1 MQIIPLIQNPSYY
14 LVIPRF
20 NKAFVMSKEGEL
32 VYTFE
37 TEKEEKQFIGGCI
50 SIHVLYQDVLYDY
63 QGKYLYCMCDDG
75 YRYCFTAEDG
85 ELVEKKKLVDYE
97 VLGIVHSPNANEMIL
112 YSQKGEIIQW
122 RT

>member
-37 TEKEEKQFIGGCI
+37 TDKEEKQFLGGCI
-50 SIHVLYQDVLYDY
+50 SIHVLY
-63 QGKYLYCMCDDG
+63 
-75 YRYCFTAEDG
+75 
-85 ELVEKKKLVDYE
+85 
-97 VLGIVHSPNANEMIL
+97 
-112 YSQKGEIIQW
+112 
-122 RT
+122 

>member
-1 MQIIPLIQNPSYY
+1 
-14 LVIPRF
+14 
-20 NKAFVMSKEGEL
+20 
-32 VYTFE
+32 
-37 TEKEEKQFIGGCI
+37 
-50 SIHVLYQDVLYDY
+50 
-63 QGKYLYCMCDDG
+63 MCDDG
-75 YRYCFTAEDG
+75 NRYCFTDEDG